1 MIKLELEPYCQ
12 EGCSNFKPRV
22 ESRNLTDWDVH
33 IKCESAS
40 QCAYLVRYLKKRI
53 GKENLNDKD

>member
-1 MIKLELEPYCQ
+1 MKKLELEPYCQ
-12 EGCSNFKPRV
+12 EGCSNFKVCVTNRQIF
-22 ESRNLTDWDVH
+22 EGH
-33 IKCESAS
+33 IYIRCEHDS